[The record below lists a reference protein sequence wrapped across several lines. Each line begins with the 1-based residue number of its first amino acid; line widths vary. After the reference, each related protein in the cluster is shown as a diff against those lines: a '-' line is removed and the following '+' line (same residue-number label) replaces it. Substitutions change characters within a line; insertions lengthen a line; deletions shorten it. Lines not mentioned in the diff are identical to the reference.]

1 MSEELLTKDMI
12 EVDVDWEQSGSQVR
26 WRYKEQ
32 YRDEDDEE
40 WRGTPFQRY
49 EFRYEREMIEQVA
62 DWLDEN
68 APW

>member
-12 EVDVDWEQSGSQVR
+12 EVDVDWEKSGSQVR

-40 WRGTPFQRY
+40 WRGTRC
-49 EFRYEREMIEQVA
+49 
-62 DWLDEN
+62 
-68 APW
+68 